1 MPIQDCCMILPPYP
15 FSLEDPDDIPLEDAW
30 HARPQLFFK
39 CWLHPKHGRPP
50 ARTNYTRGPDDI
62 EAHLVFFSTF
72 EELKLPARGPMDHA
86 TTKLYEPSPTPIL
99 FVASCHLILG
109 RVPLF
114 PCFLNGNATPTIPH
128 KLRNLKASAFQ
139 HGSADAAAAD
149 GRRGSN
155 VYEVNPW
162 LWQFGRGRPRLG
174 GLSVTETEER
184 RETVFKDG
192 AKRSHETR
200 RRREAAKH
208 GDD

>member
-1 MPIQDCCMILPPYP
+1 MILPPYP
-15 FSLEDPDDIPLEDAW
+15 FSLEDPDEMTIEDAW

-39 CWLHPKHGRPP
+39 CWLRPKHGRLP
-50 ARTNYTRGPDDI
+50 ARSNYSRGPDDI

-72 EELKLPARGPMDHA
+72 EELKLPAKGPMDHA

-114 PCFLNGNATPTIPH
+114 PCFLDGNSTPTIPH
-128 KLRNLKASAFQ
+128 KLRHLKASTFP
-139 HGSADAAAAD
+139 HGTTDVAAAD

-184 RETVFKDG
+184 RILIARTG
-192 AKRSHETR
+192 AVKSHETR
-200 RRREAAKH
+200 RRRKAARR
-208 GDD
+208 GQD